1 MKDLILP
8 PTSGRVQAIGSLNF
22 YSTRYWKVLT
32 TLIKQEQ
39 EIKCIVIEKKKV
51 TLSLHE
57 SDMTIYVQYPPQ
69 IYQSK
74 N

>member
-8 PTSGRVQAIGSLNF
+8 PTSGRVQAIGSLHF

-39 EIKCIVIEKKKV
+39 EIKCIVIENKEV

-57 SDMTIYVQYPPQ
+57 SDMTIYV
-69 IYQSK
+69 
-74 N
+74 